1 MKKINVLAI
10 DDDEISLKLI
20 KLILEKNSFVD
31 TIITATNGLE
41 ALEILEKRFDIDLIL
56 LDLIMP
62 VMNGYEFLANI
73 QTRDYLSMIPI
84 IVVSTDETAK
94 QKVFEYGA
102 YDFIL
107 KPIREKE
114 LSSAV
119 QETLNL
125 LA

>member
-94 QKVFEYGA
+94 QKVFEYRA

-119 QETLNL
+119 QETLSL